1 MKSKGKKKRGK
12 LSEHFTSQEHGN
24 ALKDF
29 CDSLCRVDV
38 MLGILT
44 FYISLLVGLFGP
56 EH

>member
-29 CDSLCRVDV
+29 CDSLCRVDI

-44 FYISLLVGLFGP
+44 F
-56 EH
+56 